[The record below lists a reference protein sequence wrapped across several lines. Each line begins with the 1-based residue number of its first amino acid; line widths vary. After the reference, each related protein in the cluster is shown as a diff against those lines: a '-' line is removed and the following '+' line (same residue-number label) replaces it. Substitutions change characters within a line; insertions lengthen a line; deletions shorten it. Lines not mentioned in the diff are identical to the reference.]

1 MILEEVNLPREPLS
15 VDKEKRLRLVADL
28 KNVLTLSKD
37 STGELFYVADKPRE
51 VQEVADSVYS
61 EEYQREKIKEASL
74 DIKGR
79 PVRYYR
85 QISTDALLM
94 LLESGHDNPVDH
106 HDEPFSLD
114 DKAFLHMLN
123 HVLDSRDIDL
133 ENTPVTDMLYKVFE
147 NTDKEEIDK
156 VFGVN
161 GEITNWER
169 ILSFIEE
176 NLQPDEIKKIH
187 AIGSYGRERV
197 IKYSPFMSVNPGG
210 PRLFPPHGTALIVE
224 MVIPDSKVMVNNKN
238 RFEMERE
245 ALVRGVDVSYI
256 SRIIVGDEAFRKLI
270 EENQETPVGEYIASH
285 RKEGVREAHQQ
296 WLLKVP
302 ISETMPAKPVF

>member
-1 MILEEVNLPREPLS
+1 MMLEEINIPREPLS
-15 VDKEKRLRLVADL
+15 IDKEKRLKLVVDL
-28 KNVLTLSKD
+28 KNVLTVSED
-37 STGELFYVADKPRE
+37 STGELFYVADKPKK
-51 VQEVADSVYS
+51 VQEVADSVFS
-61 EEYQREKIKEASL
+61 DVYQREKLKEASL
-74 DIKGR
+74 DIMGR

-85 QISTDALLM
+85 QISTEALLL

-114 DKAFLHMLN
+114 DKAFLNMLEY
-123 HVLDSRDIDL
+123 VLDSRDIELD
-133 ENTPVTDMLYKVFE
+133 NTSILDVIYKVFE
-147 NTDKEEIDK
+147 KADKEEIDK
-156 VFGVN
+156 VFGIN
-161 GEITNWER
+161 GAETHWDR

-176 NLQPDEIKKIH
+176 NLHPDEIKKVH
-187 AIGSYGRERV
+187 AIGIHGRERV

-210 PRLFPPHGTALIVE
+210 PRLFPPPSTTVIVE

-270 EENQETPVGEYIASH
+270 EENQETPVGEFIAAH
-285 RKEGVREAHQQ
+285 RKDGIREAHQQ

-302 ISETMPAKPVF
+302 ISETMPAKK